1 MLLAVLITGARG
13 LDGMGGW
20 GVLRASEWI
29 EGKGR
34 DTLRDIFIYLFIV
47 YLLGYDI
54 YIYTLGALGLGL
66 EILYLCFPDFLFYMF
81 SFFLKEVVFLSL
93 KTNKQKPLF

>member
-1 MLLAVLITGARG
+1 MCLNFMLLAVLITGARG

-47 YLLGYDI
+47 YYWDMI
-54 YIYTLGALGLGL
+54 YIY
-66 EILYLCFPDFLFYMF
+66 IYL
-81 SFFLKEVVFLSL
+81 
-93 KTNKQKPLF
+93 T